1 MTTAKRSHRREER
14 QRKYGSNERE
24 TVQMPKIKEDMMLS
38 RNGRNGSAVKQ
49 KMKGRLYEKCAE
61 IEKMQIKRQNKDIAD
76 MKKTGRNSRREKREF

>member
-14 QRKYGSNERE
+14 QRKSGSNERE
-24 TVQMPKIKEDMMLS
+24 TVQMPEIKEDMMLS
-38 RNGRNGSAVKQ
+38 RNGSAVKQ